1 MEYPAIR
8 IQPGP
13 ANYYS
18 YPGALEKLLAFFT
31 NEQLSSALWIHGK
44 RAGEAAEPYIR
55 QVFQDSRTNSFLLTD
70 HCTHEIVDGLAR
82 DFEDVPLVVG
92 IGGGSVQDTAK
103 ALAAKR
109 DIPFVA
115 IPTIAATCAAW
126 TPLSVW
132 YDGSGK
138 ALGYEM
144 FRQGAFLVLVEPR
157 IICAAPPVYLQAGLA
172 DTIAKWYEARLLSSG
187 VDHLP
192 HTAVLG
198 LEVARTIKD
207 VLLAQG
213 AQAFSDQASG
223 TVSSAFIEVVDAI
236 VAGGGLVGGL
246 GEKYTRVAAAHALH
260 NGMSVLPATHDKLH
274 GTKVAY
280 GLLVQSA
287 LEHDKDG
294 LEVLY
299 EKFIELGLPV
309 SFRDLGVDPTDAGQ
323 IDAAIAATL
332 VPHESIHLLPFPVD
346 ASRLRDAILEVEDF
360 PQTHATNARRRIK

>member
-31 NEQLSSALWIHGK
+31 GEQLSSALWIHGK
-44 RAGEAAEPYIR
+44 RAGEAAEPYLR
-55 QVFQDSRTNSFLLTD
+55 QAFLGPRPNSYLLTD
-70 HCTHEIVDGLAR
+70 HCTHEIVDELAR
-82 DFEDVPLVVG
+82 DYEDVPFVVG
-92 IGGGSVQDTAK
+92 IGGGTVQDTAK
-103 ALAAKR
+103 AFAAKR
-109 DIPFVA
+109 NIPFVA

-132 YDGSGK
+132 YNGSGK
-138 ALGYEM
+138 ALGYEI
-144 FRQGAFLVLVEPR
+144 FRQGAFLVLVDPC
-157 IICAAPPVYLQAGLA
+157 IICGAPPVYLQAGLA

-187 VDHLP
+187 VDPLP
-192 HTAVLG
+192 HAAVLG

-207 VLLAQG
+207 VLLTKG
-213 AQAFSDQASG
+213 AQAFADQASG
-223 TVSSAFIEVVDAI
+223 TVSAAFIEVVDAI
-236 VAGGGLVGGL
+236 IAGGGLVGGL

-287 LEHDKDG
+287 LEHDREG

-299 EKFIELGLPV
+299 DTFIELGLPV
-309 SFRDLGVDPTDAGQ
+309 SFRDLGVDPTDTAQ
-323 IDAAIAATL
+323 IDAVIAATL

-346 ASRLRDAILEVEDF
+346 DSLLRNAILEVEDF
-360 PQTHATNARRRIK
+360 PQTHTTHHRRIR